1 MTDRRADRPFKA
13 AAMAALALGLVA
25 LPGAARAQV
34 FGGWGGWDDGGTW
47 DGLGPQQV
55 RRAISQRGFRVLAP
69 LRRNGN
75 VFVADVLDQRGQHER
90 LIVAAADAQILQRFM
105 VDDGRQPGAFPR
117 GTDDGRDV
125 TARGSDDDRGLIPPS
140 DIPDTGRRSARPID
154 RDAAP
159 PQRFGDLAPGD
170 ADAPASLE
178 SPLRRTPP
186 PIRTVKPRPRVVE
199 RTPEA
204 PAGGREPGP
213 VESTPLA
220 PATPRPA
227 VAAPPPAPAPV
238 AKAPAPAPAPAPA
251 VVASRP
257 EPTPAPVP
265 AGPAPAGAAAAAP
278 ATASRRMTD
287 PLAIPGGGD
296 ARPVRNVATGITGT
310 PAPAPAK
317 AGDVPVAPLD

>member
-1 MTDRRADRPFKA
+1 MTDRRADRPLKTLTGA
-13 AAMAALALGLVA
+13 AAALALGLLA
-25 LPGAARAQV
+25 LPGTAQAQF
-34 FGGWGGWDDGGTW
+34 FGGWGGWDNGGTW
-47 DGLGPQQV
+47 DGLGAQQV
-55 RRAISQRGFRVLAP
+55 RRAIGQRGFRVLAP

-75 VFVADVLDQRGQHER
+75 VFVADVLDGRGQHER

-117 GTDDGRDV
+117 GTDDGSDF
-125 TARGSDDDRGLIPPS
+125 TARGTDDDRGLVPPG
-140 DIPDTGRRSARPID
+140 DIPDAGRRLVRPVD
-154 RDAAP
+154 RDAAS

-170 ADAPASLE
+170 DAPATLE

-199 RTPEA
+199 RTPDA
-204 PAGGREPGP
+204 PVGGREPGP

-220 PATPRPA
+220 PVAPRPV
-227 VAAPPPAPAPV
+227 VAAPAPV
-238 AKAPAPAPAPAPA
+238 APAPAAAPPPA

-257 EPTPAPVP
+257 EPAAAPVQV
-265 AGPAPAGAAAAAP
+265 APAAP

-287 PLAIPGGGD
+287 PLAIPAGGD
-296 ARPVRNVATGITGT
+296 AKPVRNVATGITGT

-317 AGDVPVAPLD
+317 PADVPVAPLD